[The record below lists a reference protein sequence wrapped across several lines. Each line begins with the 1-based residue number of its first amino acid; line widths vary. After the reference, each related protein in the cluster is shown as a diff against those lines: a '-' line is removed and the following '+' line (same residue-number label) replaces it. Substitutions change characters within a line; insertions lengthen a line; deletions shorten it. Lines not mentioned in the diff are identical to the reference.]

1 MYTENQYISTDS
13 SLESIQGSLVPVVG
27 MQKKNMGGEYFG
39 YFEKLKTSL
48 KWNGLI
54 ESSQLILMYL
64 QK

>member
-48 KWNGLI
+48 K
-54 ESSQLILMYL
+54 
-64 QK
+64 